1 MSSVQCT
8 VRLCG
13 EDVSIRDSF
22 FSLSSLSPTLSFLSP
37 LSLPPFL
44 SPLLCTHTVCL
55 FSLHVSG
62 AFTPLIT
69 FSAYLRHFPFLFSIS
84 FFLSPRLLSAMSAIL
99 QKARTGAIAALQ
111 PHLACGLQQRAMQ
124 TTADGQLVQLGRS
137 SIPLSTDSRL
147 QRLTPDNEHMGSVQ
161 RLREALDK
169 KGYLYLKQL
178 QPRDKVR
185 DLLTH
190 VSHPS

>member
-1 MSSVQCT
+1 
-8 VRLCG
+8 
-13 EDVSIRDSF
+13 
-22 FSLSSLSPTLSFLSP
+22 
-37 LSLPPFL
+37 
-44 SPLLCTHTVCL
+44 
-55 FSLHVSG
+55 
-62 AFTPLIT
+62 
-69 FSAYLRHFPFLFSIS
+69 
-84 FFLSPRLLSAMSAIL
+84 MSAVL
-99 QKARTGAIAALQ
+99 QRAQTGAIAALR
-111 PHLACGLQQRAMQ
+111 PHLAPGLQKRAMQ

-185 DLLTH
+185 DLVPLSIVIISSYELPLATAYLIALYTH
-190 VSHPS
+190 RNSGFLHGSRSRFVVRLFRQR